1 MPAVRP
7 RFSVFGESLGPHI
20 CKKGYMRLPP
30 RADVGAGSPWS
41 RRSWLIQTDL
51 SARRFLLGNQTEAE
65 STGRAQLQA
74 PGSPPP
80 RRGPGWRRAPRPERA
95 PASQRARAGRRA
107 APRRPAAGQPAPRT
121 PGRRPGELVCYSWVC
136 RLRLHGQVRAEKHSA
151 GVSRAHGWRRRPE
164 AGAGPG
170 LDAGWTCRRRR
181 RSGPTPGVSF
191 LKPVR
196 GKQSRSVWFGFGAD
210 ARSGARPRRG
220 LPRAAGLGVEGEGLM
235 LRFPRSRSVSSL
247 GLVLVNPFFI
257 LLDLVT

>member
-1 MPAVRP
+1 
-7 RFSVFGESLGPHI
+7 
-20 CKKGYMRLPP
+20 MRTAGGGGRK
-30 RADVGAGSPWS
+30 RA
-41 RRSWLIQTDL
+41 L
-51 SARRFLLGNQTEAE
+51 
-65 STGRAQLQA
+65 
-74 PGSPPP
+74 
-80 RRGPGWRRAPRPERA
+80 
-95 PASQRARAGRRA
+95 
-107 APRRPAAGQPAPRT
+107 
-121 PGRRPGELVCYSWVC
+121 
-136 RLRLHGQVRAEKHSA
+136 
-151 GVSRAHGWRRRPE
+151 RPE